1 MLIRM
6 KIYKHQITLI
16 ATFLQS
22 AESTVGCQPVT
33 QPSTEST
40 QFDAD
45 KYFHEHIANVHKFL
59 KMENVQKIYQ
69 ITK

>member
-22 AESTVGCQPVT
+22 AGSTVGCQPVT
-33 QPSTEST
+33 Q

-45 KYFHEHIANVHKFL
+45 KYFHEHIANVLKFL
-59 KMENVQKIYQ
+59 KMENVQTYGQ
-69 ITK
+69 VR